1 MWEEEELLLML
12 LLMLLLL
19 LLLLLL
25 QGRLCGWVL
34 LQLRAPAS
42 CAPSA
47 AKGLATGSFGI
58 LTALRLTPRATWLC
72 RMVAT
77 IACRCFGTA
86 TGRTCARLA
95 ALEQGTGS
103 SISLLALRLMPLGT
117 SLCPKPAVIACK
129 C

>member
-1 MWEEEELLLML
+1 MLWEEE
-12 LLMLLLL
+12 L

-25 QGRLCGWVL
+25 QGRLFELVM

-47 AKGLATGSFGI
+47 AKGLATGSSIF
-58 LTALRLTPRATWLC
+58 LTAALRLTLRATWLC
-72 RMVAT
+72 RIIT
-77 IACRCFGTA
+77 IIACRCFGTA

-95 ALEQGTGS
+95 AREQGTGS
-103 SISLLALRLMPLGT
+103 SIYLGALRSMPLGT
-117 SLCPKPAVIACK
+117 SLCLNLAVIACK

>member
-1 MWEEEELLLML
+1 L
-12 LLMLLLL
+12 LLLL

-47 AKGLATGSFGI
+47 AVVLVTGISVI
-58 LTALRLTPRATWLC
+58 LSAALRLTLRATWLC

-77 IACRCFGTA
+77 IACKCFGAA
-86 TGRTCARLA
+86 TGRTCARWA
-95 ALEQGTGS
+95 AMGQGTGS
-103 SISLLALRLMPLGT
+103 
-117 SLCPKPAVIACK
+117 
-129 C
+129 

>member
-1 MWEEEELLLML
+1 MLWEEE
-12 LLMLLLL
+12 LLLL

-42 CAPSA
+42 CAPLA
-47 AKGLATGSFGI
+47 AQGLATGSFSI
-58 LTALRLTPRATWLC
+58 LAAALRLTLRATWLC

-86 TGRTCARLA
+86 TGRTCARWA
-95 ALEQGTGS
+95 VKGQGTGS
-103 SISLLALRLMPLGT
+103 
-117 SLCPKPAVIACK
+117 
-129 C
+129 